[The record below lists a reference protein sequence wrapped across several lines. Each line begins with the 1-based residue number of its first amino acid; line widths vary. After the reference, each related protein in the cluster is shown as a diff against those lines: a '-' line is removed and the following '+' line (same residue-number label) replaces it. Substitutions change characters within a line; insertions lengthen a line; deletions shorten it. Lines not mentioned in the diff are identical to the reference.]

1 MEVVD
6 LKDFVFIQLKCLKF
20 QVILKLIFIVKKRR
34 KNLVKWRLYYSNKGI
49 KKFGSVLL
57 HFGDFNLTELDTKS
71 MSQLVLPKL
80 SKIKSYK
87 EQDLAGLASK
97 FARARRKMHSSLFLK
112 GQNFV

>member
-71 MSQLVLPKL
+71 MSLPKL

-97 FARARRKMHSSLFLK
+97 FARARRKMH
-112 GQNFV
+112 